1 MQYGCARPE
10 DSDHGAHFV
19 VVASCLPLSGV
30 DWRGCFAQRDKALG
44 QTVEASSEPMLR
56 MGGWPL
62 LRPSHLRCEVEGT
75 ASAISTTSAHEVLE
89 SGDCLVNV

>member
-1 MQYGCARPE
+1 VY
-10 DSDHGAHFV
+10 
-19 VVASCLPLSGV
+19 
-30 DWRGCFAQRDKALG
+30 WRGCFAQRDKALG